1 MVQNID
7 NDRTRLHR
15 SETEDETGDEKESQQ
30 TGGISMFWVVV
41 IAILFIT
48 SKPITKIGT
57 FHVANTFYKG
67 LKKRK

>member
-1 MVQNID
+1 
-7 NDRTRLHR
+7 
-15 SETEDETGDEKESQQ
+15 
-30 TGGISMFWVVV
+30 MFWVVV

-67 LKKRK
+67 LKKKR